1 LYKNHNYRY
10 EVYKPTMDSV
20 SGIPV
25 SDITPTLVEQYTQ
38 WLLTQKLSTQTTQ
51 NYISRVK
58 KILQNDY
65 AETLTIFDNDRF
77 ISNINC

>member
-1 LYKNHNYRY
+1 
-10 EVYKPTMDSV
+10 MDSV